1 MMDLHM
7 HSKYSDDGEFTPEE
21 LVEQC
26 AGAGISVMSIT
37 DHNCARANAVAAP
50 LAETSGIRYIPGIEV
65 DCTYKGVNF
74 HVLGYGIDYRSRDF
88 QEIEENVLKQEKK
101 ASCERLSKIR
111 ELGFQIDE
119 AELRKLSED
128 VWTGEMFAE
137 ILLGKAEYVKH
148 PLLLPYRA
156 GGERSDNPYV
166 NFYWD
171 FCAQGKPCYGE
182 VKYPSMAEA
191 VDVIH
196 HNGGK
201 AVLAHPG
208 INLKGHEDFLDE
220 ILDLALDGVEAF
232 SSYHTPGQAQYYY
245 EKATGRRMMVTC
257 GSDYHGKTKPA
268 IHLAGYPP
276 LPAGGESCLQDS
288 ISSIY
293 E

>member
-1 MMDLHM
+1 MIDLHM

-21 LVEQC
+21 LVEKC
-26 AGAGISVMSIT
+26 AGAGISVMSVT

-50 LAETSGIRYIPGIEV
+50 LAQTAGIRYIPGIEV

-74 HVLGYGIDYRSRDF
+74 HVLGYDIDYRSRDF
-88 QEIEENVLKQEKK
+88 WEIEENVLKQEKK

-111 ELGFQIDE
+111 ELGFQIEE

-137 ILLGKAEYVKH
+137 ILLGKAEYASH
-148 PLLLPYRA
+148 PLLLPYRP

-182 VKYPSMAEA
+182 VKYPSMAE
-191 VDVIH
+191 VIDIIH

-208 INLKGHEDFLDE
+208 INLKGHEELLDE

-232 SSYHTPGQAQYYY
+232 SSYHTPEQAQYYY
-245 EKATGRRMMVTC
+245 DKAMERQLMVTC

-268 IHLAGYPP
+268 IHMAGYPP
-276 LPAGGESCLQDS
+276 LPEQDS

-293 E
+293 K